1 MQDIICDS
9 WRNSTKKQYNSYLCK
24 WITYCE
30 QNNCDICY
38 PSVADILEFLAH
50 LFDSGLGYSA
60 INTARSALSSVL
72 ILKGEKHSIGEHP
85 LVTRLLRAIYQNKPT
100 MPRYTGTWSAKTVLD
115 YLKTLSPAHKL
126 SLKMLSMKLVVLC
139 LLVTGGRCQ
148 TMQFLNLK
156 HMTVGKSSYKFRI
169 VNLAK
174 TSSPN
179 RAQPLVTL
187 PAYPADRRLCVY
199 NYLKHYIQVTKDIR
213 SDDSL
218 FVSFCKPHKGVT
230 CSSLA
235 RWTKLILAKAGID
248 ISIYKAHS
256 TRAASTSSALKMNV
270 PIDTILKAAGW
281 TNDCTF
287 KKFYNKPVV
296 DDELFARTILD
307 SACDNNMS

>member
-1 MQDIICDS
+1 
-9 WRNSTKKQYNSYLCK
+9 
-24 WITYCE
+24 
-30 QNNCDICY
+30 
-38 PSVADILEFLAH
+38 
-50 LFDSGLGYSA
+50 
-60 INTARSALSSVL
+60 
-72 ILKGEKHSIGEHP
+72 
-85 LVTRLLRAIYQNKPT
+85 

-126 SLKMLSMKLVVLC
+126 SLKILSMKLVVLC

-179 RAQPLVTL
+179 QGTATC
-187 PAYPADRRLCVY
+187 D
-199 NYLKHYIQVTKDIR
+199 IQVTKDIR
-213 SDDSL
+213 QDDSL

-281 TNDCTF
+281 TNDYTF

-296 DDELFARTILD
+296 DDELFARTIID
-307 SACDNNMS
+307 SAWINNMS